1 MFFVYI
7 KVKAESIVSY
17 ISIKS
22 RRLTVQLLALPC
34 CQIGVEYTVNFM
46 LAEYY
51 NKLIRQKDLWN
62 RSSHSQSPRGN
73 LSPEAATRPVQWKK
87 VFLEILQNPQE
98 SPVPVSLF

>member
-22 RRLTVQLLALPC
+22 RRLTVELLALPC
-34 CQIGVEYTVNFM
+34 CQIGDDEYTVNFM

-51 NKLIRQKDLWN
+51 N
-62 RSSHSQSPRGN
+62 
-73 LSPEAATRPVQWKK
+73 
-87 VFLEILQNPQE
+87 
-98 SPVPVSLF
+98 